1 MKEDDFHSRERKEG
15 ESMCSSIA
23 DKVLMD
29 YNEVVLYEKRKAHM
43 GFPFPSQKERRIRW
57 QKPEETRRGS
67 S

>member
-1 MKEDDFHSRERKEG
+1 
-15 ESMCSSIA
+15 MCSSIA